1 MRLSFSSFLFLLF
14 LSGTLS
20 TQNADFYKVLGEKS
34 DTLQNAYFLN
44 QLQIQFDQRREQLK
58 EACLSEA
65 KLIKRRDEMRKW
77 YSEKVGQLPPKTQLN
92 PAFSDK
98 VEMGTYT
105 IQKVT
110 FESKPNHH
118 VTGLFY
124 VPTVGQRPFP
134 AVYIP
139 CGHTKVAKANEDYQK
154 AARLF
159 AMNGFVVL
167 QADPICQGE
176 RFQYLNETGKPV
188 TREGTYMHEQL
199 GHALL
204 LTGKNTLI
212 EELEDNI
219 RCLDFLEQ
227 QPCVDRNKLAVA
239 GHSGGG
245 TQTTYLTAFDRRVK
259 AATPVCYVATS
270 ENKLNTIGSQDGC
283 QQLWGEGKARVE
295 EQDFLFMAAPT
306 PVRILATKEDFFS
319 IKGARLAYNDLK
331 AMYSVLNIPEKAD
344 MVSCPGEHGWH
355 KPLREASMQ
364 WMKQW
369 LQNDSSSVAEPD
381 QIGYFE
387 DINQV
392 NVCPTGQVMT
402 SYPGEKSVSDFTRE
416 RVKKCAQNR
425 KEFLEKH
432 SSAERIKMI
441 KQLVGYEKP
450 SGKVKVE
457 YVGSVK
463 YGTFNV
469 EKLLIRRDDKTAFA
483 LPALLYTP
491 EKKKDRYPA
500 TIIVSQYGKNDS
512 LTQSVITDELQKGAM
527 VLAVDV
533 CNTGELKDNR
543 KIDSNNCEFWIAKLP
558 LFEGKTLL
566 AYRAEDILLA
576 GNYLKKLEAADP
588 KNISLVSIGFTGP
601 AALHAGVFDSLFKNI
616 QVIGAITSWEDVANA
631 NHTKDQLGNVVPD
644 ALNYYDLPDL
654 VRLMP
659 QTSVRF
665 VSPVNAEGKIKKIL
679 IISRF
684 VASVDHKGCFEL
696 QKLENTRVIFG
707 TLQPHEWWCTA

>member
-1 MRLSFSSFLFLLF
+1 MANKIFLLLKIRWIRSRWF
-14 LSGTLS
+14 AFVWFTFIFSGFV
-20 TQNADFYKVLGEKS
+20 NAQSSDSYKVFDEKS
-34 DTLQNAYFLN
+34 DTLQNTYFLN
-44 QLQIQFDQRREQLK
+44 RLNNQFNLRRAELQKALK
-58 EACLSEA
+58 SKKKLLKRQEA
-65 KLIKRRDEMRKW
+65 IRKW

-105 IQKVT
+105 IQKVA

-159 AMNGFVVL
+159 ALNGFVVL

-176 RFQYLNETGKPV
+176 RFQYLNENGNPV

-259 AATPVCYVATS
+259 ASTPVCYIATS

-283 QQLWGEGKARVE
+283 QQLWGEGKAGVE

-306 PVRILATKEDFFS
+306 PVRILATEEDFFS

-355 KPLREASMQ
+355 KPLREASVQ
-364 WMKQW
+364 WMKRW

-387 DINQV
+387 DIKQV

-402 SYPGEKSVSDFTRE
+402 SFPGEKSVSDFTRE

-425 KEFLEKH
+425 KEFQGKH
-432 SSAERIKMI
+432 SLAERITMI
-441 KQLVGYEKP
+441 KQLVGYEEP
-450 SGKVKVE
+450 GGKVKVE
-457 YVGSVK
+457 YMGSVK
-463 YGTFNV
+463 HSTFSV

-512 LTQSVITDELQKGAM
+512 LTQSVITEELQKGAM

-576 GNYLKKLEAADP
+576 ADYLKKLEATDP
-588 KNISLVSIGFTGP
+588 ENISLVSIGFTGP
-601 AALHAGVFDSLFKNI
+601 AALHAGVFDPLFSNI
-616 QVIGAITSWEDVANA
+616 KLIGTIDTWEDVANA
-631 NHTKDQLGNVVPD
+631 NHSKDQLGNVVPD

-654 VRLMP
+654 MRLMP
-659 QTSVRF
+659 RTSVDM
-665 VSPVNAEGKIKKIL
+665 VSPADAEGKNI
-679 IISRF
+679 
-684 VASVDHKGCFEL
+684 EY
-696 QKLENTRVIFG
+696 
-707 TLQPHEWWCTA
+707 